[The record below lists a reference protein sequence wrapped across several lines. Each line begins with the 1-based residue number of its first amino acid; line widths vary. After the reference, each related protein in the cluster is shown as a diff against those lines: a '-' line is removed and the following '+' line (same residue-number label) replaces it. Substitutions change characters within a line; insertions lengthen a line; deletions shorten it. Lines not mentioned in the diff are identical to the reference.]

1 MGKFNPQLYDM
12 GMKPLEKSR
21 INQIRKRIAGKAQGR
36 VLEIGSGTGA
46 NFPFYEKADS
56 VHAIEPDAGMRK
68 RSLGIAGKAKVA
80 IKTYEAR
87 AEQLPFPQDTFDTV
101 VATLVFCTIPEP
113 AQALAEIKRVSKP
126 GAQLLF
132 FEHVRIE
139 KAPWGRVQDV
149 LTPVWSKAF
158 AGCHLN
164 RDTLQAIKD
173 SGLLVTTVKRSYKGL
188 FLEIECLNNK

>member
-46 NFPFYEKADS
+46 NFPFYEKAHS

-68 RSLGIAGKAKVA
+68 RSLRNAGKAKVE
-80 IKTYEAR
+80 IKTYEAG
-87 AEQLPFPQDTFDTV
+87 AEDLPFSQDTFDTV

-132 FEHVRIE
+132 FEHVRVE
-139 KAPWGRVQDV
+139 KAPWGRIQDA
-149 LTPVWSKAF
+149 LTPFWSKAF

-164 RDTLQAIKD
+164 RDTLKVIKD
-173 SGLLVTTVKRSYKGL
+173 SGLQVTAVKSSYKGL